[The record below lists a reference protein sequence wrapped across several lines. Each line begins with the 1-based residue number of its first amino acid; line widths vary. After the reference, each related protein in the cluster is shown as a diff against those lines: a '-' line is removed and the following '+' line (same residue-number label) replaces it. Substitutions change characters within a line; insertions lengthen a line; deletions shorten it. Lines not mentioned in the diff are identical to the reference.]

1 MQCGSSSLVV
11 PSLVLVTENLGR
23 DAQKGPEKLVR
34 EEVVFIFHD
43 KAVARVDLTNAVI
56 FVSSR
61 ETILQLER
69 EQVLPIYCWILEM
82 KMGIT
87 FYVYCIY

>member
-1 MQCGSSSLVV
+1 MQSCLGAMQCGSSSLLPVV

-23 DAQKGPEKLVR
+23 DAQKWPETLVR

-56 FVSSR
+56 LSPQGRQFYNLR
-61 ETILQLER
+61 EN
-69 EQVLPIYCWILEM
+69 
-82 KMGIT
+82 K
-87 FYVYCIY
+87 FYQFIAGYWK